1 MNKTTLQLACAVLFC
16 AAQLAHADTTANSTS
31 GSISGSTSTGI
42 GQGGGSSLNNI
53 GTSANSTATTN
64 SNSSSVGGLGV
75 ATANGGRS
83 SATGG
88 SSNVNISLTMP
99 ALTNSNSNSSSA
111 STMASST
118 GAAGTAGTA
127 GTAGSTGAASTTGAD
142 ATGKAS
148 TPGSSAFD
156 TRTTVDYNQ
165 SSYSV
170 RTTPAIAAP
179 ALTTT
184 LSDTCMGS
192 ASFGLSVTGFGAT
205 GGTTMVDQ
213 ACVRRLDAREFRAMG
228 LTDVA
233 LALLCQSDANRRA
246 VEATGHLCPG
256 TTTPLAKSGE
266 GAVLSDDEKYRDP
279 LVRARLGLPVTA
291 ANNPDVKLKTQDAP
305 EVRQPA
311 PAPVAAKQIA
321 QPAPAQAAAPV
332 AARVSEQADD
342 VEVASAPIGEKIE
355 VSLVK

>member
-1 MNKTTLQLACAVLFC
+1 MNKTTVQLACAVLFC
-16 AAQLAHADTTANSTS
+16 AAQLAHADTTANSSS
-31 GSISGSTSTGI
+31 GSVSGSTSTGI

-53 GTSANSTATTN
+53 GTSANSTASTT

-83 SATGG
+83 SASGG

-99 ALTNSNSNSSSA
+99 SLTNSSS
-111 STMASST
+111 SST
-118 GAAGTAGTA
+118 GAAGSGTS
-127 GTAGSTGAASTTGAD
+127 GTSGSANGID

-148 TPGSSAFD
+148 SPGSSAYD
-156 TRTTVDYNQ
+156 TRATVDYNQ

-170 RTTPAIAAP
+170 RTTPSIAAP

-192 ASFGLSVTGFGAT
+192 ASFGLSITGFGAT

-233 LALLCQSDANRRA
+233 LALLCQSDSNRRA

-256 TTTPLAKSGE
+256 TTKPLAKSGE
-266 GAVLSDDEKYRDP
+266 DAVLSDDEKYRDP

-291 ANNPDVKLKTQDAP
+291 ANHPEVSMKTQDAT
-305 EVRQPA
+305 EAKQPA
-311 PAPVAAKQIA
+311 PASAKQVAQPSPVAPRGHDKAD
-321 QPAPAQAAAPV
+321 V
-332 AARVSEQADD
+332 AGNGVELARS
-342 VEVASAPIGEKIE
+342 PIGEKIE
-355 VSLVK
+355 VALMQ

>member
-1 MNKTTLQLACAVLFC
+1 MNKTTVQLACAVLFC
-16 AAQLAHADTTANSTS
+16 AAQLAHADTTANSSS
-31 GSISGSTSTGI
+31 GSVSGSTSTGI

-53 GTSANSTATTN
+53 GTSANSTASTT

-99 ALTNSNSNSSSA
+99 SLTNSSS
-111 STMASST
+111 SST
-118 GAAGTAGTA
+118 GAAGSGTS
-127 GTAGSTGAASTTGAD
+127 GTSGSANGLD

-148 TPGSSAFD
+148 TPGSSAYD
-156 TRTTVDYNQ
+156 TRATVDYNQ

-170 RTTPAIAAP
+170 RTTPSIAAP

-192 ASFGLSVTGFGAT
+192 ASFGLSITGFGAT

-233 LALLCQSDANRRA
+233 LALLCQSDSNRRA

-256 TTTPLAKSGE
+256 TTKPLAKSGE
-266 GAVLSDDEKYRDP
+266 DAVLSDDEKYRDP

-291 ANNPDVKLKTQDAP
+291 ANHPEVSMKTQDAP
-305 EVRQPA
+305 EVKQPA
-311 PAPVAAKQIA
+311 PASAKQAVQPSPVAERGHDKAD
-321 QPAPAQAAAPV
+321 V
-332 AARVSEQADD
+332 AGNG
-342 VEVASAPIGEKIE
+342 VEVASSPIGEKIE
-355 VSLVK
+355 VALMQ